1 MSVIGKASRLG
12 SPYGLSFFLPSLPSV
27 PPSLLFLPSFH
38 SSFLP
43 QVFIE
48 RPMCKGS
55 RSGPVV
61 TVTLISFCSRGPAG
75 SQGVVGEEGNHR
87 EAGRGWPGK
96 APGEVTALWAELPSH
111 RGRWSGRSDS
121 RGENKQRG
129 WSPGRGSGETRLRHS
144 TRLAGI

>member
-1 MSVIGKASRLG
+1 MLLARLRG
-12 SPYGLSFFLPSLPSV
+12 WVHPMVFLFFFLPSRLSL
-27 PPSLLFLPSFH
+27 PPS
-38 SSFLP
+38 SSFP
-43 QVFIE
+43 PSTPPSSHMFIE
-48 RPMCKGS
+48 RPVCKGS

-111 RGRWSGRSDS
+111 RGRWRGRSDS

>member
-12 SPYGLSFFLPSLPSV
+12 SPYGLSFFLPSLPPV

-48 RPMCKGS
+48 CPMCKGS

-61 TVTLISFCSRGPAG
+61 TVTLISFCSQGPAG

-87 EAGRGWPGK
+87 KAGRGWPGK

-111 RGRWSGRSDS
+111 HGRWSGRSDS
-121 RGENKQRG
+121 RGENKPEGLEPREG
-129 WSPGRGSGETRLRHS
+129 GVERPG
-144 TRLAGI
+144 